1 MVFVHDTTRAE
12 IRIELSAPDIA
23 VIGFTDDR
31 DQPTA
36 PPAGLIRSAWTEA
49 FGSQLELLAR

>member
-1 MVFVHDTTRAE
+1 M
-12 IRIELSAPDIA
+12 PDIA